1 VARGTFGT
9 VHQLPSGRFRALY
22 YGPDGRRYGAP
33 TMFTS
38 RKAARGW
45 LSLRQSEIIR
55 KAWEPPEAAP
65 GAEAEADFGEYTESW
80 LATRDLKDRTR
91 ERYCSLLERHLLKR
105 FGTLPMTSISAS
117 GTADSARRH
126 PPNGHTPTACCGPSC
141 APQSPTG

>member
-55 KAWEPPEAAP
+55 KAWEPPEAAQAP
-65 GAEAEADFGEYTESW
+65 KPKLT
-80 LATRDLKDRTR
+80 
-91 ERYCSLLERHLLKR
+91 
-105 FGTLPMTSISAS
+105 SAS
-117 GTADSARRH
+117 TPSHGWRH
-126 PPNGHTPTACCGPSC
+126 GI
-141 APQSPTG
+141 